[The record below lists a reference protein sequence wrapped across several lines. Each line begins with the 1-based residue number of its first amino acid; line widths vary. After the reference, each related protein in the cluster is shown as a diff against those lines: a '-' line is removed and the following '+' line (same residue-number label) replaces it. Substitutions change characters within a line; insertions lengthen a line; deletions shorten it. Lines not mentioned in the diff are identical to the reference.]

1 MMGEEGARLD
11 NSELKSSKIKYNMLS
26 MFVYIIGII
35 LLVQLF
41 NLQIVKGQEYREQ
54 SNTRLT
60 RESTLKAARG
70 NILDRTGNKI
80 VSNTMGF
87 RLDLYKTKVDS
98 ETLNNTIL
106 KLVNILE
113 KNGDSYYD
121 NLPITVEPFAFNI
134 SDEDEIKKWKKNNKL
149 DENASAEDCFYALKE
164 KYEIQS
170 NDILESRKIMA
181 VRYEI
186 SQNGYSSTKAV
197 EICGNLSRTS
207 AMEISENSSQF
218 AGIDIVTEPIISYTS
233 GSLASHILGTV
244 GKIDPN
250 ELEGKEDTYGMN
262 DLIGKTGIQY
272 VFEDL
277 LKGTNGVRQIDMDIE
292 GTVTGEYV
300 AEEAIAG
307 SDVVLSIDSNIQAAT
322 EKALKDNIT
331 KISTG
336 GFASRSEADAGAVVV
351 MNVKTGEILAMASYP
366 DYEPQLFVNGISN
379 EKYQE
384 YNAVSA
390 LYNRAISGTYAPGS
404 IFKMVTAIAGLE
416 TGAINVKTT
425 INDTGVYPY
434 AHKPVCWIYT
444 EYGKGHGFL
453 NVSQA
458 IKHSCNYFFYEVG
471 NRIGIDTLEK
481 YAKYFGLGKKT
492 QVELPSESTGVV
504 ASQKRAD
511 EENRIWYLGETLSA
525 SIGQSYNNF
534 TPIQMAKYIS
544 MLANGGKNVD
554 VTLIKTV
561 IDSNGNQMSKQ
572 QIDEYV
578 NNKLGFSSD
587 DNVEDLNISQEN
599 LRAVL
604 EGMKGVTSESG
615 GTAYSTFAGFNVE
628 VAGKTG
634 TAQVGNKTNGWF
646 AGFAPYDD
654 PEIAIVAVVEN
665 VTHGGYTAEIAK
677 DILAEYF
684 GMNASEIIES
694 QEAIPSVQVIR

>member
-1 MMGEEGARLD
+1 MSLG
-11 NSELKSSKIKYNMLS
+11 NSEIKSNRIRYNVIS
-26 MFVYIIGII
+26 MCVYIVGII

-60 RESTLKAARG
+60 RESVLKAARG
-70 NILDRTGNKI
+70 NILDRTGNPI
-80 VSNTMGF
+80 VSNSMGF
-87 RLDLYKTKVDS
+87 RLDLYKTKVDNQ
-98 ETLNNTIL
+98 TLNDTIF
-106 KLVNILE
+106 KIINILE
-113 KNGDSYYD
+113 KNGDKYAD
-121 NLPITVEPFAFNI
+121 NLPITVQPFAFTSQDN
-134 SDEDEIKKWKKNNKL
+134 EYIKNWKKKNKI
-149 DENASAEDCFYALKE
+149 DENASAEDCFYILKK

-170 NDILESRKIMA
+170 DDVNEARKIMA
-181 VRYEI
+181 IRYEI

-197 EICGNLSRTS
+197 EICGNLSRAS
-207 AMEISENSSQF
+207 SLELSERNSEF

-244 GKIDPN
+244 GKIKQE
-250 ELEGKEDTYGMN
+250 ELNGKEDTYNMN

-277 LKGTNGVRQIDMDIE
+277 LKGKNGIRQIDMNIE
-292 GTVTGEYV
+292 GTITGEYI
-300 AEEAIAG
+300 EKEAIAG
-307 SDVVLSIDSNIQAAT
+307 SDVVLTIDSNVQAIT

-336 GFASRSEADAGAVVV
+336 GFSSKSDADAGAVVV

-379 EKYQE
+379 EKYEE
-384 YNAVSA
+384 YNKGSA
-390 LYNRAISGTYAPGS
+390 LFNRAISGTYAPGS

-416 TGAINVKTT
+416 SGVINTKTT

-434 AHKPVCWIYT
+434 AHRPVCWYYT
-444 EYGKGHGFL
+444 EYGRGHGYL

-492 QVELPSESTGVV
+492 NVELPSEATGVV
-504 ASQKRAD
+504 ASRKRAD
-511 EENRIWYLGETLSA
+511 EEGRTWYLGETLSA

-544 MLANGGKNVD
+544 MLANGGKNID
-554 VTLIKTV
+554 VTLVKTV

-572 QIDEYV
+572 EIDEYV
-578 NNKLGFSSD
+578 NRKLNFKSEDEETS
-587 DNVEDLNISQEN
+587 DLNISQDN
-599 LRAVL
+599 LKAIL

-615 GTAYSTFAGFNVE
+615 GTAYSTFSKFNIE

-654 PEIAIVAVVEN
+654 PEIAVVVVVEN
-665 VTHGGYTAEIAK
+665 VTHGGYTAEVAK
-677 DILAEYF
+677 DIFAEYF
-684 GMNASEIIES
+684 GMNAEEIEES
-694 QEAIPSVQVIR
+694 QEAIPSVQIIR

>member
-1 MMGEEGARLD
+1 MSLD
-11 NSELKSSKIKYNMLS
+11 NSDIRSNRIKYNIIS
-26 MFVYIIGII
+26 MCIYIVGII
-35 LLVQLF
+35 LLIQLF

-60 RESTLKAARG
+60 RESVLKAARG
-70 NILDRTGNKI
+70 NILDRTGNPI
-80 VSNTMGF
+80 VSNSMGF
-87 RLDLYKTKVDS
+87 RLDLYKTKVDNK
-98 ETLNNTIL
+98 TLNDTIL
-106 KLVNILE
+106 KIINILE
-113 KNGDSYYD
+113 KNGDNYAD
-121 NLPITVEPFAFNI
+121 NLPITVQPFDFTSQDN
-134 SDEDEIKKWKKNNKL
+134 DYVKNWKKKNKI
-149 DENASAEDCFYALKE
+149 DENASAEDCFYILKK

-170 NDILESRKIMA
+170 DDINEARKIMA
-181 VRYEI
+181 IRYEI

-197 EICGNLSRTS
+197 EICSNLSRAS
-207 AMEISENSSQF
+207 SLELSEKNAEF

-244 GKIDPN
+244 GKIKQE
-250 ELEGKEDTYGMN
+250 ELNGKEDTYTIN
-262 DLIGKTGIQY
+262 DIIGKTGIQY

-277 LKGTNGVRQIDMDIE
+277 LKGKNGIRQIDMDIE
-292 GTVTGEYV
+292 GTITGEYI
-300 AEEAIAG
+300 AKEAIAG
-307 SDVVLSIDSNIQAAT
+307 SDVVLTIDSNVQAIT
-322 EKALKDNIT
+322 EKALKDNII

-336 GFASRSEADAGAVVV
+336 GFYSKSDADAGAVVV

-379 EKYQE
+379 EKYEE
-384 YNAVSA
+384 YTKGSA
-390 LYNRAISGTYAPGS
+390 LFNRAISGTYAPGS

-416 TGAINVKTT
+416 SGVINTKTT

-434 AHKPVCWIYT
+434 AHKPVCWYYT
-444 EYGKGHGFL
+444 EYGRGHGYL

-471 NRIGIDTLEK
+471 NRIGIDTLEE

-492 QVELPSESTGVV
+492 NVELPSEATGVT
-504 ASQKRAD
+504 ASRKRAD
-511 EENRIWYLGETLSA
+511 EEDRTWYLGETLSA

-544 MLANGGKNVD
+544 MIANGGKKID
-554 VTLIKTV
+554 VTLVKTV

-572 QIDEYV
+572 EIDEYV
-578 NNKLGFSSD
+578 DKKLNLKSEEENS
-587 DNVEDLNISQEN
+587 NLNISQDN
-599 LRAVL
+599 LKAIL

-615 GTAYSTFAGFNVE
+615 GTAYSTFSKFNVE

-654 PEIAIVAVVEN
+654 PEIAVVVVVEN
-665 VTHGGYTAEIAK
+665 VTHGGYTAEVAK
-677 DILAEYF
+677 DIFAEYF
-684 GMNASEIIES
+684 GMNAEEIEES
-694 QEAIPSVQVIR
+694 QQAIPSVQVVR

>member
-1 MMGEEGARLD
+1 MQDLEA
-11 NSELKSSKIKYNMLS
+11 KSSKFKFNILS
-26 MFVYIIGII
+26 MLVYILGII

-41 NLQIVKGQEYREQ
+41 NLQIIKGQEYREQ

-60 RESTLKAARG
+60 RESVLKAARG
-70 NILDRTGNKI
+70 NILDRTGNPI

-87 RLDLYKTKVDS
+87 RLDLYKTKVDNQ
-98 ETLNNTIL
+98 TLNETIL
-106 KLVNILE
+106 KIINILE
-113 KNGDSYYD
+113 KNGDKYND
-121 NLPITVEPFAFNI
+121 NLPITVEPFGFT
-134 SDEDEIKKWKKNNKL
+134 SQDEQYLKDWKKKNKIN
-149 DENASAEDCFYALKE
+149 ENASAEECFYSLKE

-170 NDILESRKIMA
+170 ESVSETRKIMSI
-181 VRYEI
+181 RYEI

-197 EICGNLSRTS
+197 KICNNLSRTS
-207 AMEISENSSQF
+207 VMELSEKNAEF
-218 AGIDIVTEPIISYTS
+218 AGIDIVTEPIISYSS
-233 GSLASHILGTV
+233 GNLASHILGTV
-244 GKIDPN
+244 GKIDSK
-250 ELEGKEDTYGMN
+250 ELEGKEDTYDMN

-277 LKGTNGVRQIDMDIE
+277 LKGKNGIRQIDMDIE
-292 GTVTGEYV
+292 GTVTGEYI
-300 AEEAIAG
+300 AQEAVAG
-307 SDVVLSIDSNIQAAT
+307 SDVVLTIDSNIQAIT

-336 GFASRSEADAGAVVV
+336 GFSSRSDADAGAVVV

-366 DYEPQLFVNGISN
+366 DYEPQLFIDGISS
-379 EKYQE
+379 EKYNE
-384 YNAVSA
+384 YQKTSA
-390 LYNRAISGTYAPGS
+390 LYNRAISGAYAPGS

-416 TGAINVKTT
+416 SGVINPQTT
-425 INDTGVYPY
+425 INDTGVYPH
-434 AHKPVCWIYT
+434 AHKPVCWYYT
-444 EYGKGHGFL
+444 EYGTGHGLL

-492 QVELPSESTGVV
+492 QVELPSEATGKV
-504 ASQKRAD
+504 ASRKIAD
-511 EENRIWYLGETLSA
+511 EENRVWYVGETLSA
-525 SIGQSYNNF
+525 AIGQSYNNF

-544 MLANGGKNVD
+544 MLANGGKNID
-554 VTLIKTV
+554 VTLIKSI
-561 IDSNGNQMSKQ
+561 IDSDGNQMSKA

-578 NNKLGFSSD
+578 NRKLGFETNESTEQLDISK
-587 DNVEDLNISQEN
+587 DNLQAI
-599 LRAVL
+599 L

-654 PEIAIVAVVEN
+654 PEIAIVVVVEN
-665 VTHGGYTAEIAK
+665 VTHGGYTAEVAR
-677 DILAEYF
+677 DIFAEYF
-684 GMNASEIIES
+684 GMNASEVVES
-694 QEAIPSVQVIR
+694 QEAIPSIQVVR

>member
-1 MMGEEGARLD
+1 MSLG
-11 NSELKSSKIKYNMLS
+11 NSDIKSNRIKYNIIS
-26 MFVYIIGII
+26 MCVYIIGII

-60 RESTLKAARG
+60 RESVLKAARG
-70 NILDRTGNKI
+70 NILDRTGNPI
-80 VSNTMGF
+80 VSNSMGF
-87 RLDLYKTKVDS
+87 RLDLYKTKVDNQ
-98 ETLNNTIL
+98 TLNDTIL
-106 KLVNILE
+106 KIINILE
-113 KNGDSYYD
+113 KNGDKYAD
-121 NLPITVEPFAFNI
+121 NLPITVQPFAFT
-134 SDEDEIKKWKKNNKL
+134 SQDDEYVKNWKKKNKI
-149 DENASAEDCFYALKE
+149 DENTSAEDCFYILKK

-170 NDILESRKIMA
+170 DDINEARKIMA
-181 VRYEI
+181 IRYEI

-197 EICGNLSRTS
+197 EICSNLSRAS
-207 AMEISENSSQF
+207 SLELSEKNTDF

-244 GKIDPN
+244 GKIKQE
-250 ELEGKEDTYGMN
+250 ELNGKEDTYTMN
-262 DLIGKTGIQY
+262 DIIGKTGIQY

-277 LKGTNGVRQIDMDIE
+277 LKGKNGIRQIDMDIE
-292 GTVTGEYV
+292 GTVTGEYI
-300 AEEAIAG
+300 AKEAIAG
-307 SDVVLSIDSNIQAAT
+307 SDVVLTIDSNVQAIT
-322 EKALKDNIT
+322 EKALKDNII

-336 GFASRSEADAGAVVV
+336 GFSSRSDADAGAVVV

-379 EKYQE
+379 EKYEE
-384 YNAVSA
+384 YSKGSA
-390 LYNRAISGTYAPGS
+390 LFNRAISGTYAPGS

-416 TGAINVKTT
+416 SGVINTKTT

-434 AHKPVCWIYT
+434 AHRPVCWYYT
-444 EYGKGHGFL
+444 EYGRGHGYL

-492 QVELPSESTGVV
+492 NVELPSEATGVV
-504 ASQKRAD
+504 ASRKRAD
-511 EENRIWYLGETLSA
+511 EENRTWYLGETLSA

-544 MLANGGKNVD
+544 MLANGGKNID
-554 VTLIKTV
+554 VTLVKTV
-561 IDSNGNQMSKQ
+561 IDSNGYQMSKQ
-572 QIDEYV
+572 EIDEYV
-578 NNKLGFSSD
+578 NKKLNLKSD
-587 DNVEDLNISQEN
+587 EENSNLNISQDN
-599 LRAVL
+599 LKAIL

-615 GTAYSTFAGFNVE
+615 GTAYSTFSKFNVE

-654 PEIAIVAVVEN
+654 PEIAIVVVVEN
-665 VTHGGYTAEIAK
+665 VTHGGYTAEVAK
-677 DILAEYF
+677 DIFAEYF
-684 GMNASEIIES
+684 GMNAEEIEES

>member
-1 MMGEEGARLD
+1 MSLG
-11 NSELKSSKIKYNMLS
+11 NSDIKSNRIKYNIIS
-26 MFVYIIGII
+26 MCVYIIGII

-60 RESTLKAARG
+60 RESVLKAARG
-70 NILDRTGNKI
+70 NILDRTGNPI
-80 VSNTMGF
+80 VSNSMGF
-87 RLDLYKTKVDS
+87 RLDLYKTKVDNQ
-98 ETLNNTIL
+98 TLNDTIL
-106 KLVNILE
+106 KIINILE
-113 KNGDSYYD
+113 KNGDKYAD
-121 NLPITVEPFAFNI
+121 NLPITVQPFAFT
-134 SDEDEIKKWKKNNKL
+134 SQDDEYVKNWKKKNKI
-149 DENASAEDCFYALKE
+149 DENASAEDCFYILKK

-170 NDILESRKIMA
+170 DDINEARKIMA
-181 VRYEI
+181 IRYEI
-186 SQNGYSSTKAV
+186 SQNGYSSTRAV
-197 EICGNLSRTS
+197 EICSNLSRAS
-207 AMEISENSSQF
+207 SLELSEKNTDF

-244 GKIDPN
+244 GKIKQE
-250 ELEGKEDTYGMN
+250 ELNGKEDTYTMN
-262 DLIGKTGIQY
+262 DIIGKTGIQY

-277 LKGTNGVRQIDMDIE
+277 LKGKNGIRQIDMDIE
-292 GTVTGEYV
+292 GTVTGEYI
-300 AEEAIAG
+300 AKEAIAG
-307 SDVVLSIDSNIQAAT
+307 SDVVLTIDSNVQAIT
-322 EKALKDNIT
+322 EKALKDNII

-336 GFASRSEADAGAVVV
+336 GFSSRSDADAGAVVV
-351 MNVKTGEILAMASYP
+351 MNVKTGEILAMESYP

-379 EKYQE
+379 EKYEE
-384 YNAVSA
+384 YSKGSA
-390 LYNRAISGTYAPGS
+390 LFNRAISGTYAPGS

-416 TGAINVKTT
+416 SGVINTKTA

-434 AHKPVCWIYT
+434 AHRPVCWYYT
-444 EYGKGHGFL
+444 EYGRGHGYL

-492 QVELPSESTGVV
+492 NVELPSEATGVV
-504 ASQKRAD
+504 ASRKRAD
-511 EENRIWYLGETLSA
+511 EENRTWYLGETLSA

-544 MLANGGKNVD
+544 MLANGGKNID
-554 VTLIKTV
+554 VTLVKTV
-561 IDSNGNQMSKQ
+561 IDSNGYQMSKQ
-572 QIDEYV
+572 EIDEYV
-578 NNKLGFSSD
+578 NKKLNLKSD
-587 DNVEDLNISQEN
+587 EENSNLNISQDN
-599 LRAVL
+599 LKAIL

-615 GTAYSTFAGFNVE
+615 GTAYSTFSKFNVE

-654 PEIAIVAVVEN
+654 PEIAIVVVVEN
-665 VTHGGYTAEIAK
+665 VTHGGYTAEVAK
-677 DILAEYF
+677 DIFAEYF
-684 GMNASEIIES
+684 GMNAEEIEES

>member
-1 MMGEEGARLD
+1 MSLD
-11 NSELKSSKIKYNMLS
+11 NSDIKSNRIKYNIIS
-26 MFVYIIGII
+26 MCVYIIGII

-60 RESTLKAARG
+60 RESVLKAARG
-70 NILDRTGNKI
+70 NILDRTGNPI
-80 VSNTMGF
+80 VSNSMGF
-87 RLDLYKTKVDS
+87 RLDLYKTKVDNQ
-98 ETLNNTIL
+98 TLNDTIL
-106 KLVNILE
+106 KIINILE
-113 KNGDSYYD
+113 KNGDKYAD
-121 NLPITVEPFAFNI
+121 NLPIKVQPFAFT
-134 SDEDEIKKWKKNNKL
+134 SQDDEYVKNWKKKNKI
-149 DENASAEDCFYALKE
+149 DENASAEDCFYILKK

-170 NDILESRKIMA
+170 DDINEARKIMA
-181 VRYEI
+181 IRYEI

-197 EICGNLSRTS
+197 EICSNLSRAS
-207 AMEISENSSQF
+207 SLELSEKNTDF

-244 GKIDPN
+244 GKIKQE
-250 ELEGKEDTYGMN
+250 ELNGKEDTYTMN
-262 DLIGKTGIQY
+262 DIIGKTGIQY

-277 LKGTNGVRQIDMDIE
+277 LKGKNGIRQIDMDIE
-292 GTVTGEYV
+292 GTVTGEYI
-300 AEEAIAG
+300 AKEAIAG
-307 SDVVLSIDSNIQAAT
+307 SDVVLTIDSNVQAIT
-322 EKALKDNIT
+322 EKALKDNII

-336 GFASRSEADAGAVVV
+336 GFSSRSDADAGAVVV

-379 EKYQE
+379 EKYEE
-384 YNAVSA
+384 YSKGSA
-390 LYNRAISGTYAPGS
+390 LFNRAISGTYAPGS

-416 TGAINVKTT
+416 SGVINTKTT

-434 AHKPVCWIYT
+434 AHRPVCWYYT
-444 EYGKGHGFL
+444 EYGRGHGYL

-492 QVELPSESTGVV
+492 NVELPSEATGVV
-504 ASQKRAD
+504 ASRKRAD
-511 EENRIWYLGETLSA
+511 EENRTWYLGETLSA

-544 MLANGGKNVD
+544 MLANGGKNID
-554 VTLIKTV
+554 VTLVKTV
-561 IDSNGNQMSKQ
+561 IDSNGYQMSKQ
-572 QIDEYV
+572 EIDEYV
-578 NNKLGFSSD
+578 NKKLNLKSD
-587 DNVEDLNISQEN
+587 EENSNLNISQDN
-599 LRAVL
+599 LKAIL

-615 GTAYSTFAGFNVE
+615 GTAYSTFSKFNVE

-654 PEIAIVAVVEN
+654 PEIAIVVVVEN
-665 VTHGGYTAEIAK
+665 VTHGGYTAEVAK
-677 DILAEYF
+677 DIFAEYF
-684 GMNASEIIES
+684 GMNAEEIEEP

>member
-1 MMGEEGARLD
+1 MSLG
-11 NSELKSSKIKYNMLS
+11 NSDIKSNRIKYNIIS
-26 MFVYIIGII
+26 MCVYIIGII

-60 RESTLKAARG
+60 RESVLKAARG
-70 NILDRTGNKI
+70 NILDRTGNPI
-80 VSNTMGF
+80 VSNSMGF
-87 RLDLYKTKVDS
+87 RLDLYKTKVDNQ
-98 ETLNNTIL
+98 TLNDTIL
-106 KLVNILE
+106 KIINILE
-113 KNGDSYYD
+113 KNGDKYAD
-121 NLPITVEPFAFNI
+121 NLPITVQPFAFT
-134 SDEDEIKKWKKNNKL
+134 SQDDEYVKNWKKKNKI
-149 DENASAEDCFYALKE
+149 DENASAEDCFYILKK

-170 NDILESRKIMA
+170 DNINEARKIMA
-181 VRYEI
+181 IRYEI
-186 SQNGYSSTKAV
+186 SQNGYSSTRAV
-197 EICGNLSRTS
+197 EICSNLSRAS
-207 AMEISENSSQF
+207 SLELSEKNTDF

-244 GKIDPN
+244 GKIKQE
-250 ELEGKEDTYGMN
+250 ELNGKEDTYTMN
-262 DLIGKTGIQY
+262 DIIGKTGIQY

-277 LKGTNGVRQIDMDIE
+277 LKGKNGIRQIDMDIE
-292 GTVTGEYV
+292 GTVTGEYI
-300 AEEAIAG
+300 AKEAIAG
-307 SDVVLSIDSNIQAAT
+307 SDVVLTIDSNVQAIT
-322 EKALKDNIT
+322 EKALKDNII

-336 GFASRSEADAGAVVV
+336 GFSSRSDADAGAVVV

-379 EKYQE
+379 EKYEE
-384 YNAVSA
+384 YSKGSA
-390 LYNRAISGTYAPGS
+390 LFNRAISGTYAPGS

-416 TGAINVKTT
+416 SGVINTKTT

-434 AHKPVCWIYT
+434 AHRPVCWYYT
-444 EYGKGHGFL
+444 EYGRGHGYL

-492 QVELPSESTGVV
+492 NVELPSEATGVV
-504 ASQKRAD
+504 ASRKRAD
-511 EENRIWYLGETLSA
+511 EENRTWYLGETLSA

-544 MLANGGKNVD
+544 MLANGGKNID
-554 VTLIKTV
+554 VTLVKTV
-561 IDSNGNQMSKQ
+561 IDSNGYQMSKQ
-572 QIDEYV
+572 EIDEYV
-578 NNKLGFSSD
+578 NKKLNLKSD
-587 DNVEDLNISQEN
+587 EENSNLNISQDN
-599 LRAVL
+599 LKAIL

-615 GTAYSTFAGFNVE
+615 GTAYSTFSKFNVE

-654 PEIAIVAVVEN
+654 PEIAIVVVVEN
-665 VTHGGYTAEIAK
+665 VTHGGYTAEVAK
-677 DILAEYF
+677 DIFAEYF
-684 GMNASEIIES
+684 GMNAEEIEES

>member
-1 MMGEEGARLD
+1 MSLD
-11 NSELKSSKIKYNMLS
+11 NSDIKSNRIKYNIIS
-26 MFVYIIGII
+26 MCVYIIGII

-60 RESTLKAARG
+60 RESVLKAARG
-70 NILDRTGNKI
+70 NILDRTGNPI
-80 VSNTMGF
+80 VSNSMGF
-87 RLDLYKTKVDS
+87 RLDLYKTKVDNQ
-98 ETLNNTIL
+98 TLNDTIL
-106 KLVNILE
+106 KIINILE
-113 KNGDSYYD
+113 KNGDKYAD
-121 NLPITVEPFAFNI
+121 NLPIKVQPFTFT
-134 SDEDEIKKWKKNNKL
+134 SQDDEYVKNWKKKNKI
-149 DENASAEDCFYALKE
+149 DENASAEDCFYILKK

-170 NDILESRKIMA
+170 DDINEARKIMA
-181 VRYEI
+181 IRYEI

-197 EICGNLSRTS
+197 EICSNLSRAS
-207 AMEISENSSQF
+207 SLELSEKNTDF

-244 GKIDPN
+244 GKIKQE
-250 ELEGKEDTYGMN
+250 ELNGKEDTYTMN
-262 DLIGKTGIQY
+262 DIIGKTGIQY

-277 LKGTNGVRQIDMDIE
+277 LKGKNGIRQIDMDIE
-292 GTVTGEYV
+292 GTVTGEYI
-300 AEEAIAG
+300 AKEAIAG
-307 SDVVLSIDSNIQAAT
+307 SDVVLTIDSNVQAIT
-322 EKALKDNIT
+322 EKALKDNII

-336 GFASRSEADAGAVVV
+336 GFSSRSDADAGAVVV

-379 EKYQE
+379 EKYEE
-384 YNAVSA
+384 YSKGSA
-390 LYNRAISGTYAPGS
+390 LFNRAISGTYAPGS

-416 TGAINVKTT
+416 SGVINTKTT

-434 AHKPVCWIYT
+434 AHRPVCWYYT
-444 EYGKGHGFL
+444 EYGRGHGYL

-492 QVELPSESTGVV
+492 NVELPSEATGVV
-504 ASQKRAD
+504 ASRKRAD
-511 EENRIWYLGETLSA
+511 EENRTWYLGETLSA

-544 MLANGGKNVD
+544 MLANGGKNID
-554 VTLIKTV
+554 VTLVKTV
-561 IDSNGNQMSKQ
+561 IDSNGYQMSKQ
-572 QIDEYV
+572 EIDEYV
-578 NNKLGFSSD
+578 NKKLNLKSD
-587 DNVEDLNISQEN
+587 EGNSNLNISQDN
-599 LRAVL
+599 LKAIL

-615 GTAYSTFAGFNVE
+615 GTAYSTFSKFNVE

-654 PEIAIVAVVEN
+654 PEIAIVVVVEN
-665 VTHGGYTAEIAK
+665 VTHGGYTAEVAK
-677 DILAEYF
+677 DIFAEYF
-684 GMNASEIIES
+684 GMNAEEIEES

>member
-1 MMGEEGARLD
+1 MSLG
-11 NSELKSSKIKYNMLS
+11 NSEIKSNRIRYNVIS
-26 MFVYIIGII
+26 MCVYIVGII

-60 RESTLKAARG
+60 RESVLKAARG
-70 NILDRTGNKI
+70 NILDRTGNPI
-80 VSNTMGF
+80 VSNSMGF
-87 RLDLYKTKVDS
+87 RLDLYKTKVDNQ
-98 ETLNNTIL
+98 TLNDTIF
-106 KLVNILE
+106 KIINILE
-113 KNGDSYYD
+113 KNGDKYAD
-121 NLPITVEPFAFNI
+121 NLPITVQPFAFTSQDN
-134 SDEDEIKKWKKNNKL
+134 EYIKNWKKKNKI
-149 DENASAEDCFYALKE
+149 DENASAEDCFYILKK

-170 NDILESRKIMA
+170 DDVNEARKIMA
-181 VRYEI
+181 IRYEI

-197 EICGNLSRTS
+197 EICGNLSRAS
-207 AMEISENSSQF
+207 SLELSERNSEF

-244 GKIDPN
+244 GKIKQE
-250 ELEGKEDTYGMN
+250 ELNGKEDTYNMN

-277 LKGTNGVRQIDMDIE
+277 LKGKNGIRQIDMNIE
-292 GTVTGEYV
+292 GTITGEYI
-300 AEEAIAG
+300 EKEAIAG
-307 SDVVLSIDSNIQAAT
+307 SDVVLTIDSNVQAIT

-336 GFASRSEADAGAVVV
+336 GFSSKSDADAGAVVV

-379 EKYQE
+379 EKYEE
-384 YNAVSA
+384 YNKGSA
-390 LYNRAISGTYAPGS
+390 LFNRAISGTYAPGS

-416 TGAINVKTT
+416 SGVINTKTT

-434 AHKPVCWIYT
+434 AHRPVCWYYT
-444 EYGKGHGFL
+444 EYGRGHGYL

-492 QVELPSESTGVV
+492 NVELPSEATGVI
-504 ASQKRAD
+504 ASRKRAD
-511 EENRIWYLGETLSA
+511 EEGRTWYLGETLSA

-544 MLANGGKNVD
+544 MLANGGKNID
-554 VTLIKTV
+554 VTLVKTV

-572 QIDEYV
+572 EIDEYV
-578 NNKLGFSSD
+578 NRKLNFKSEDEETS
-587 DNVEDLNISQEN
+587 DLNISQDN
-599 LRAVL
+599 LKAIL

-615 GTAYSTFAGFNVE
+615 GTAYSTFSKFNIE

-654 PEIAIVAVVEN
+654 PEIAVVVVVEN
-665 VTHGGYTAEIAK
+665 VTHGGYTAEVAK
-677 DILAEYF
+677 DIFAEYF
-684 GMNASEIIES
+684 GMNAEEIEES
-694 QEAIPSVQVIR
+694 QEAIPSVQIIR

>member
-1 MMGEEGARLD
+1 MSLG
-11 NSELKSSKIKYNMLS
+11 NSDIKSNRIKYNIIS
-26 MFVYIIGII
+26 MCVYIIGII

-60 RESTLKAARG
+60 RESVLKAARG
-70 NILDRTGNKI
+70 NILDRTGNPI
-80 VSNTMGF
+80 VSNSMGF
-87 RLDLYKTKVDS
+87 RLDLYKTKVDNQ
-98 ETLNNTIL
+98 TLNDTIL
-106 KLVNILE
+106 KIINILE
-113 KNGDSYYD
+113 KNGDKYAD
-121 NLPITVEPFAFNI
+121 NLPITVQPFAFT
-134 SDEDEIKKWKKNNKL
+134 SQDDEYVKNWKKKNKI
-149 DENASAEDCFYALKE
+149 DENASAEDCFYILKK

-170 NDILESRKIMA
+170 DDINEARKIMA
-181 VRYEI
+181 IRYEI

-197 EICGNLSRTS
+197 EICSNLSRVS
-207 AMEISENSSQF
+207 SLELSEKNTDF

-244 GKIDPN
+244 GKIKQE
-250 ELEGKEDTYGMN
+250 ELNGKEDTYTMN
-262 DLIGKTGIQY
+262 DIIGKTGIQY

-277 LKGTNGVRQIDMDIE
+277 LKGKNGIRQIDMDIE
-292 GTVTGEYV
+292 GTVTGEYI
-300 AEEAIAG
+300 AKEAIAG
-307 SDVVLSIDSNIQAAT
+307 SDVVLTIDSNVQAIT
-322 EKALKDNIT
+322 EKALKDNII

-336 GFASRSEADAGAVVV
+336 GFSSRSDADAGAVVV

-379 EKYQE
+379 EKYEE
-384 YNAVSA
+384 YSKGSA
-390 LYNRAISGTYAPGS
+390 LFNRAISGTYAPGS

-416 TGAINVKTT
+416 SGVINTKTT

-434 AHKPVCWIYT
+434 AHRPVCWYYT
-444 EYGKGHGFL
+444 EYGRGHGYL

-492 QVELPSESTGVV
+492 NVELPSEATGVV
-504 ASQKRAD
+504 ASRKRAD
-511 EENRIWYLGETLSA
+511 EENRTWYLGETLSA

-544 MLANGGKNVD
+544 MLANGGKNID
-554 VTLIKTV
+554 VTLVKTV
-561 IDSNGNQMSKQ
+561 IDSNGYQMSKQ
-572 QIDEYV
+572 EIDEYV
-578 NNKLGFSSD
+578 NKKLNLKSD
-587 DNVEDLNISQEN
+587 EENSNLNISQDN
-599 LRAVL
+599 LKAIL

-615 GTAYSTFAGFNVE
+615 GTAYSTFSKFNVE

-654 PEIAIVAVVEN
+654 PEIAIVVVVEN
-665 VTHGGYTAEIAK
+665 VTHGGYTAEVAK
-677 DILAEYF
+677 DIFAEYF
-684 GMNASEIIES
+684 GMNAEEIEES

>member
-1 MMGEEGARLD
+1 MQDLEA
-11 NSELKSSKIKYNMLS
+11 KSSKFKFNILS
-26 MFVYIIGII
+26 MLVYILGII

-41 NLQIVKGQEYREQ
+41 NLQIIKGQEYREQ

-60 RESTLKAARG
+60 RESVLKAARG
-70 NILDRTGNKI
+70 NILDRTGNPI

-87 RLDLYKTKVDS
+87 RLDLYKTKVDNQ
-98 ETLNNTIL
+98 TLNETIL
-106 KLVNILE
+106 KIINILE
-113 KNGDSYYD
+113 KNGDKYND
-121 NLPITVEPFAFNI
+121 NLPITVEPFGFT
-134 SDEDEIKKWKKNNKL
+134 SQDEQYLKDWKKKNKIN
-149 DENASAEDCFYALKE
+149 ENASAEECFYSLKE

-170 NDILESRKIMA
+170 ESVSETRKIMSI
-181 VRYEI
+181 RYEI

-197 EICGNLSRTS
+197 KICNNLSRTS
-207 AMEISENSSQF
+207 VMELSEKNAEF
-218 AGIDIVTEPIISYTS
+218 AGIDIVTEPIISYSS
-233 GSLASHILGTV
+233 GNLASHILGTV
-244 GKIDPN
+244 GKIDSK
-250 ELEGKEDTYGMN
+250 ELEGKEDTYDMN

-277 LKGTNGVRQIDMDIE
+277 LKGKNGIRQIDMDIE
-292 GTVTGEYV
+292 GTVTGEYI
-300 AEEAIAG
+300 AQEAVAG
-307 SDVVLSIDSNIQAAT
+307 SDVVLTIDSNIQAIT

-336 GFASRSEADAGAVVV
+336 GFSSRSDADAGAVVV

-366 DYEPQLFVNGISN
+366 DYEPQLFIDGISS
-379 EKYQE
+379 EKYNE
-384 YNAVSA
+384 YQKTSA
-390 LYNRAISGTYAPGS
+390 LYNRAISGAYAPGS

-416 TGAINVKTT
+416 SGVINPQTT
-425 INDTGVYPY
+425 INDTGVYPH
-434 AHKPVCWIYT
+434 AHKPVCWYYT
-444 EYGKGHGFL
+444 EYGTGHGLL

-492 QVELPSESTGVV
+492 QVELPSEATGKV
-504 ASQKRAD
+504 ASRKIAD
-511 EENRIWYLGETLSA
+511 EENRVWYVGETLSA
-525 SIGQSYNNF
+525 AIGQSYNNF

-544 MLANGGKNVD
+544 MLANGGKNID
-554 VTLIKTV
+554 VTLIKSI
-561 IDSNGNQMSKQ
+561 IDSDGNQMSKA

-578 NNKLGFSSD
+578 NRKLGFETNESIEQLDISK
-587 DNVEDLNISQEN
+587 DNLQAI
-599 LRAVL
+599 L

-654 PEIAIVAVVEN
+654 PEIAIVVVVEN
-665 VTHGGYTAEIAK
+665 VTHGGYTAEVAR
-677 DILAEYF
+677 DIFAEYF
-684 GMNASEIIES
+684 GMNASEVVES
-694 QEAIPSVQVIR
+694 QEAIPSIQVVR

>member
-1 MMGEEGARLD
+1 MSLG
-11 NSELKSSKIKYNMLS
+11 NSEIKSNRIRYNVIS
-26 MFVYIIGII
+26 MCVYIVGII

-60 RESTLKAARG
+60 RESVLKAARG
-70 NILDRTGNKI
+70 NILDRTGNPI
-80 VSNTMGF
+80 VSNSMGF
-87 RLDLYKTKVDS
+87 RLDLYKTKVDNQ
-98 ETLNNTIL
+98 TLNDTIF
-106 KLVNILE
+106 KIINILE
-113 KNGDSYYD
+113 KNGDKYAD
-121 NLPITVEPFAFNI
+121 NLPITVQPFAFTSQDN
-134 SDEDEIKKWKKNNKL
+134 EYIKNWKKKNKI
-149 DENASAEDCFYALKE
+149 DENASAEDCFYILKK

-170 NDILESRKIMA
+170 DDVNEARKIMA
-181 VRYEI
+181 IRYEI

-197 EICGNLSRTS
+197 EICGNLSRAS
-207 AMEISENSSQF
+207 SLELSERNSEF

-244 GKIDPN
+244 GKIKQE
-250 ELEGKEDTYGMN
+250 ELNGKEDTYNMN

-277 LKGTNGVRQIDMDIE
+277 LKGKNGIRQIDMNIE
-292 GTVTGEYV
+292 GTITGEYI
-300 AEEAIAG
+300 EKEAIAG
-307 SDVVLSIDSNIQAAT
+307 SDVVLTIDSNVQAIT

-336 GFASRSEADAGAVVV
+336 GFSSKSDADAGAVVV

-379 EKYQE
+379 EKYEE
-384 YNAVSA
+384 YNKGSA
-390 LYNRAISGTYAPGS
+390 LFNRAISGTYAPGS

-416 TGAINVKTT
+416 SGVINTKTT

-434 AHKPVCWIYT
+434 AHRPVCWYYT
-444 EYGKGHGFL
+444 EYGRGHGYL

-492 QVELPSESTGVV
+492 NVELPSEATGVV
-504 ASQKRAD
+504 ASRKRAD
-511 EENRIWYLGETLSA
+511 EEGRTWYLGETLSA

-544 MLANGGKNVD
+544 MLANGGKNID
-554 VTLIKTV
+554 VTLVKTV

-572 QIDEYV
+572 EIDEYV
-578 NNKLGFSSD
+578 NKKLNFKSEDEETS
-587 DNVEDLNISQEN
+587 DLNISQDN
-599 LRAVL
+599 LKAIL

-615 GTAYSTFAGFNVE
+615 GTAYSTFSKFNIE

-654 PEIAIVAVVEN
+654 PEIAVVVVVEN
-665 VTHGGYTAEIAK
+665 VTHGGYTAEVAK
-677 DILAEYF
+677 DIFAEYF
-684 GMNASEIIES
+684 GMNAEEIEES
-694 QEAIPSVQVIR
+694 QEAIPSVQIIR

>member
-1 MMGEEGARLD
+1 MSLG
-11 NSELKSSKIKYNMLS
+11 NSDIKSNRIKYNIIS
-26 MFVYIIGII
+26 MCVYIIGII

-60 RESTLKAARG
+60 RESVLKAARG
-70 NILDRTGNKI
+70 NILDRTGNPI
-80 VSNTMGF
+80 VSNSMGF
-87 RLDLYKTKVDS
+87 RLDLYKTKVDNQ
-98 ETLNNTIL
+98 TLNDTIL
-106 KLVNILE
+106 KIINILE
-113 KNGDSYYD
+113 KNGDKYAD
-121 NLPITVEPFAFNI
+121 NLPITVQPFAFT
-134 SDEDEIKKWKKNNKL
+134 SQDDEYVKNWKKKNKI
-149 DENASAEDCFYALKE
+149 DESASAEDCFYILKK

-170 NDILESRKIMA
+170 DDINEARKIMA
-181 VRYEI
+181 IRYEI

-197 EICGNLSRTS
+197 EICSNLSRAS
-207 AMEISENSSQF
+207 SLELSEKNTDF

-244 GKIDPN
+244 GKIKQE
-250 ELEGKEDTYGMN
+250 ELNGKEDTYTMN
-262 DLIGKTGIQY
+262 DIIGKTGIQY

-277 LKGTNGVRQIDMDIE
+277 LKGKNGIRQIDMDIE
-292 GTVTGEYV
+292 GTVTGEYI
-300 AEEAIAG
+300 AKEAIAG
-307 SDVVLSIDSNIQAAT
+307 SDVVLTIDSNVQAIT
-322 EKALKDNIT
+322 EKALKDNII

-336 GFASRSEADAGAVVV
+336 GFSSRSDADAGAVVV

-379 EKYQE
+379 EKYEE
-384 YNAVSA
+384 YSKGSA
-390 LYNRAISGTYAPGS
+390 LFNRAISGTYAPGS

-416 TGAINVKTT
+416 SGVINTKTT

-434 AHKPVCWIYT
+434 AHRPVCWYYT
-444 EYGKGHGFL
+444 EYGRGHGYL

-492 QVELPSESTGVV
+492 NVELPSEATGVV
-504 ASQKRAD
+504 ASRKRAD
-511 EENRIWYLGETLSA
+511 EENRTWYLGETLSA

-544 MLANGGKNVD
+544 MLANGGKNID
-554 VTLIKTV
+554 VTLVKTV
-561 IDSNGNQMSKQ
+561 IDSNGYQMSKQ
-572 QIDEYV
+572 EIDEYV
-578 NNKLGFSSD
+578 NKKLNLKSD
-587 DNVEDLNISQEN
+587 EENSNLNISQDN
-599 LRAVL
+599 LKAIL

-615 GTAYSTFAGFNVE
+615 GTAYSTFSKFNVE

-654 PEIAIVAVVEN
+654 PEIAIVVVVEN
-665 VTHGGYTAEIAK
+665 VTHGGYTAEVAK
-677 DILAEYF
+677 DIFAEYF
-684 GMNASEIIES
+684 GMNAEEIEES